1 MSDYSERPSI
11 QYPIFMDV
19 PGIGESMTYD
29 EFLSRKSQ
37 IGYEFGFD
45 PVWMPDF
52 LYDFQS
58 TLVEWALRKGRGGIF
73 ADCGLG
79 KTPME
84 FVWAEN
90 VARKTGKKV
99 LILTALAVSFQ
110 MLQEAEKFGIEL
122 KASSDGTAHRLTV
135 TNYEKLSKFDPS
147 DFAGCICDESSIL
160 KSFDGTRRGEITAFM
175 RKIPYRL
182 LATATAA
189 PNDFT
194 ELGTSSEALG
204 FLGYMDMLNRFFKN
218 DLNNSAT
225 GRMRGEVIKW
235 RLKGHAENYF
245 WRWVCS
251 WSRSIRKPSDLGFDD
266 RDFILPELIERQHL
280 VKASK
285 PRQDMLFELPAI
297 GLKEQREERNRTVNE
312 RCHKVADLVKNTGE
326 PAIIWCNLNE
336 EGNYLEKIIQD
347 AIQVSGKDNDDK
359 KESKLVSFAKG
370 NERVLITKPKI
381 GAWGLN
387 FQHCAH
393 VLTFPTHS
401 YEQHY
406 QLIRRC
412 YRFGQKKSVKVDT
425 VLTEGDKE
433 VIKNLS
439 AKSSKSDRMF
449 ESLVAEMNNAM
460 AIEKQ
465 GDYTLSLKAPQW
477 L

>member
-1 MSDYSERPSI
+1 
-11 QYPIFMDV
+11 MDV
-19 PGIGESMTYD
+19 PGLGEDMTYD
-29 EFLSRKSQ
+29 AFLSRKSQ

-52 LYDFQS
+52 LYDFQL

-122 KASSDGTAHRLTV
+122 NASSDGTAHRLTV

-147 DFAGCICDESSIL
+147 DFAGCVCDESSIL

-225 GRMRGEVIKW
+225 GRMRGEAIKW
-235 RLKGHAENYF
+235 RLKGHAEKSF

-266 RDFILPELIERQHL
+266 RSFILPELIERQASR
-280 VKASK
+280 VKTCS
-285 PRQDMLFELPAI
+285 
-297 GLKEQREERNRTVNE
+297 
-312 RCHKVADLVKNTGE
+312 
-326 PAIIWCNLNE
+326 
-336 EGNYLEKIIQD
+336 
-347 AIQVSGKDNDDK
+347 
-359 KESKLVSFAKG
+359 
-370 NERVLITKPKI
+370 
-381 GAWGLN
+381 LN
-387 FQHCAH
+387 FR
-393 VLTFPTHS
+393 L
-401 YEQHY
+401 
-406 QLIRRC
+406 L
-412 YRFGQKKSVKVDT
+412 D
-425 VLTEGDKE
+425 
-433 VIKNLS
+433 
-439 AKSSKSDRMF
+439 
-449 ESLVAEMNNAM
+449 
-460 AIEKQ
+460 
-465 GDYTLSLKAPQW
+465 
-477 L
+477 